1 MCPFRERVIMPTEPP
16 SRGETENKQNT
27 KQRAIM
33 PGRGE

>member
-1 MCPFRERVIMPTEPP
+1 MP
-16 SRGETENKQNT
+16 SIRGETENKQNT